1 MTVSGMF
8 VVVEE
13 AIPAAEHELLEVVR
27 GLKRLRALESYV
39 PLFVT
44 ALKAVQHVQQQSAG
58 ALTADSASQVVSNHL
73 TPGAPDAAPLS
84 AAAPT
89 ADTSSTPPA
98 PTPDTSSP
106 AAGTD
111 QPPPSAPTYAAPA
124 PEEEIEE
131 VDVELEMHT
140 RSHPRHPRNRR

>member
-13 AIPAAEHELLEVVR
+13 AIPAAEHDLLDVVR

-58 ALTADSASQVVSNHL
+58 QLTADNATQVVSNHL

-89 ADTSSTPPA
+89 VDTSSTPTAPA
-98 PTPDTSSP
+98 P

-111 QPPPSAPTYAAPA
+111 QPPASAPTYAAP
-124 PEEEIEE
+124 EEVEE